1 MIFNQHLRLEG
12 AHALLSA
19 SKGSWVNYDDHKLE
33 AFYTAQQAAVRG
45 TRFHALAAD
54 LIRMDVKLP
63 KNSKTL
69 NMYVNDALG
78 YRMSPEV
85 VLFYSDVAFGTA
97 DAIGFR
103 NNKLRIHDLK
113 MGITP
118 TKMTQLE
125 IYAALFCLE
134 YGVKPM
140 DIEFELRIY
149 QNDAVKVHPEFPEEQ
164 SVLQDRITHIM
175 SKLVEFERRIQQWRK
190 EALV

>member
-1 MIFNQHLRLEG
+1 MIFNDHSKLAG
-12 AHALLSA
+12 MHALLSA
-19 SKGSWVNYDDHKLE
+19 SKYHWVNYDDQKLE

-45 TRFHALAAD
+45 TRFHNLAAE
-54 LIRMDVKLP
+54 LIRMGVSLP
-63 KNSKTL
+63 RNSKTL

-78 YRMSPEV
+78 FRMSPEI
-85 VLFYSDVAFGTA
+85 VLFYSEVAFGTA

-103 NNKLRIHDLK
+103 RNKLRIHDLK

-125 IYAALFCLE
+125 VYAALFCLE

-140 DIEFELRIY
+140 DIEIELRIY
-149 QNDAVKVHPEFPEEQ
+149 QRDEVRIEVGDPDQ
-164 SVLQDRITHIM
+164 ITHIM
-175 SKLVEFERRIQQWRK
+175 SKTIEFSKRIQQWRE